1 MPSAARGSSSRT
13 ASGSSASMSDVSVAR
28 LRCAKIRGRIGVGVC
43 VGVGV
48 GVGVCHK
55 RLSQLTHIDSTNTYN
70 AEEHI
75 TKTQCTRT
83 ILVVLQITG
92 TRVECTID
100 LTREHTFIVYC
111 GARRAQKANVP
122 ITPLRMS
129 PCPPHRCILSAAV
142 HSTTARRASNYAYDY
157 DQLKQSSTYSYA
169 HIDIQ

>member
-28 LRCAKIRGRIGVGVC
+28 PRCAKIRGRI
-43 VGVGV
+43 

-75 TKTQCTRT
+75 TKTQCTRI
-83 ILVVLQITG
+83 ILVLVLQITG